1 MVQIEG
7 VDEVVITF
15 AFMVAQGK
23 TQTLHHLTF
32 NTFISTCSSSGVH
45 FFTAI
50 GGNPMCNF
58 RHVLSIGVGLLAVD
72 TFDLMERCPIP
83 LITICRPAKSP
94 AHRLRHQH
102 RHHPWCH
109 KHSGAS
115 SPSQSSSRFLLLQ
128 RILWIGGCWGVRAV
142 GAGSSNTSNV
152 HQHTLLSLSATCT
165 ITIKTQTTIVAKQD
179 ATRIS
184 IRCSITNLFQPN
196 LPANIS
202 IFHFEFSI
210 QPDIINSDILDRY
223 DSPDNFERM
232 VLRI

>member
-1 MVQIEG
+1 MVQIES

-50 GGNPMCNF
+50 SGNPMCNF

-128 RILWIGGCWGVRAV
+128 RILWIGGCWGVRVV

-152 HQHTLLSLSATCT
+152 HQHTLLSLRHMHHHHQDTDHYCG
-165 ITIKTQTTIVAKQD
+165 KTGRHQ
-179 ATRIS
+179 
-184 IRCSITNLFQPN
+184 
-196 LPANIS
+196 NI
-202 IFHFEFSI
+202 
-210 QPDIINSDILDRY
+210 Y
-223 DSPDNFERM
+223 
-232 VLRI
+232 

>member
-1 MVQIEG
+1 MLL
-7 VDEVVITF
+7 
-15 AFMVAQGK
+15 
-23 TQTLHHLTF
+23 LH
-32 NTFISTCSSSGVH
+32 
-45 FFTAI
+45 FTAI

-128 RILWIGGCWGVRAV
+128 RILWIGGCWGVRVV

-202 IFHFEFSI
+202 IVHFVFSI
-210 QPDIINSDILDRY
+210 QPDKINSDILDRY